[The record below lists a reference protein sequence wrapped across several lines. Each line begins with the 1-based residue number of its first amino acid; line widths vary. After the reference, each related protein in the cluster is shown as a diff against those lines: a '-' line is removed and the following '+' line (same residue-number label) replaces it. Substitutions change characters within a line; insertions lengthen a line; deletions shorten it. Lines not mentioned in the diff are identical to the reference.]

1 MRFRILILL
10 LLLFSFCFGKD
21 TYKNISELR
30 QDEKEG
36 EDYIIS
42 SVQTDSSVAVIAIH
56 GGKIEKGSSEVAKLL
71 ATKGN
76 YNYYSFE
83 GIKKG
88 SNAVLHITST
98 NFDEKLAKEIVG
110 NSKKTISVHGMA
122 GSDLTTNLGGLDLE
136 LIELIEKHLVEAGF
150 KVAKAPKELGA
161 KNPKNIANCNL
172 SKKGVQLELTKG
184 LRDSFLKGEK
194 SQEQLNKYVEAIHK
208 ALIASNKD

>member
-30 QDEKEG
+30 QGEKEG

>member
-30 QDEKEG
+30 QNEKEG

-71 ATKGN
+71 AIKGN

-110 NSKKTISVHGMA
+110 KSQKTISVHGMA
-122 GSDLTTNLGGLDLE
+122 GGDLTTNLGGLDLE

>member
-1 MRFRILILL
+1 MKFRILILL
-10 LLLFSFCFGKD
+10 LLPFSFCFGKD

-30 QDEKEG
+30 QGEKEG

-98 NFDEKLAKEIVG
+98 NFDEKLAKEIIG
-110 NSKKTISVHGMA
+110 KSKKTISVHGMS

-208 ALIASNKD
+208 ALIASNKN

>member
-30 QDEKEG
+30 QNEKEG

-110 NSKKTISVHGMA
+110 KSQKTISVHGMA
-122 GSDLTTNLGGLDLE
+122 GGDLTTNLGGLDLE

-208 ALIASNKD
+208 SLIASNKD

>member
-1 MRFRILILL
+1 MKFRIFILL
-10 LLLFSFCFGKD
+10 LLLFPFCFGKD
-21 TYKNISELR
+21 TYKNISALR
-30 QDEKEG
+30 QSEKEG
-36 EDYIIS
+36 EDFIIS
-42 SVQTDSSVAVIAIH
+42 SVQTNSNVAVIAIH

-83 GIKKG
+83 GIKNG

-110 NSKKTISVHGMA
+110 KSKKTISVHGMA
-122 GSDLTTNLGGLDLE
+122 GSDLTTNLGGLDLD
-136 LIELIEKHLVEAGF
+136 LCELIEKHLVEAGF
-150 KVAKAPKELGA
+150 KVAKAPKELSA
-161 KNPKNIANCNL
+161 KNPNNIVNCNL

-194 SQEQLNKYVEAIHK
+194 AQEQLIKYVDAIHK